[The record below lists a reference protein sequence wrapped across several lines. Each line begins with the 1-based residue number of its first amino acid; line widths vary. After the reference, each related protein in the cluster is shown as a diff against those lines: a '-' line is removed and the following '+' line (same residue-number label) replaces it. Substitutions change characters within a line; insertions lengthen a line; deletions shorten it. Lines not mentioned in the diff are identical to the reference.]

1 MSDLPEEKRGS
12 SGPRAIAETTARL
25 TRRSLG
31 KRGFTEAALIAEWPH
46 VVGSLLGTV
55 TLPLRIAFPRGERSG
70 GTLHIRVSSGAMATQ
85 LQHQEPL
92 IIQRIN
98 GYFGYGAIARLAI
111 TQGPVALRPTRK
123 PPAAPELTPQQER
136 QLTERLT
143 GIDDP
148 ELKNV
153 LAALGRH
160 LAVKG

>member
-1 MSDLPEEKRGS
+1 
-12 SGPRAIAETTARL
+12 
-25 TRRSLG
+25 
-31 KRGFTEAALIAEWPH
+31 
-46 VVGSLLGTV
+46 
-55 TLPLRIAFPRGERSG
+55 
-70 GTLHIRVSSGAMATQ
+70 MATQ